1 VNQAATNEPVPAR
14 KEPGGLLPHHE
25 AYVQLAYEAAN
36 LGIWQHDLRSGE
48 VAFDPRAQEHYGFS
62 AGPVPFT
69 DVLARIHRDDVARLQ
84 QEIAAATDAAGTGKF
99 ATEYRV
105 CHPDGTLHWLLVHVR
120 VTFTGDGSDRQ
131 AILGFGTS
139 QDITA
144 TKVVEER
151 LRGRTEELERIFDLL
166 PAAIWIADDP
176 QCMEVRGNAYA
187 NALLEVDPDTNVSQ
201 SADSGSPVR
210 LRQFSAGRELSADEL
225 PMQKAAA
232 TGVPQLDIDLRIDQP
247 NGRTV
252 SLIGGA
258 VPLFDG
264 QGRPRGAIAA
274 FHDVTARRQAE
285 RNLHRTLEEL
295 QRSNADLE
303 QFAYVASH
311 DLQEPLRAMSG
322 MVQLLRQ
329 RYRSQ
334 LDARGLEYIDLA
346 VESAARMQALIG
358 ALLSFSRLDRAVGPR
373 AAVDMNDVLA
383 HALANLS
390 VALREAQ
397 AEVLAEPLPMVV
409 ADAAQ
414 LTQVLQN
421 LIGNAVKFRGDQP
434 PQIRIGVTPVA
445 QTWQFHVRDNGIG
458 IDPEYFD
465 RIFVIFQRLHG
476 RRDYGGMGIG
486 LALCKKIVERHGG
499 RIWVESAPGAGA
511 TFFFTLPRDH
521 EESG

>member
-1 VNQAATNEPVPAR
+1 V
-14 KEPGGLLPHHE
+14 
-25 AYVQLAYEAAN
+25 
-36 LGIWQHDLRSGE
+36 I
-48 VAFDPRAQEHYGFS
+48 
-62 AGPVPFT
+62 
-69 DVLARIHRDDVARLQ
+69 
-84 QEIAAATDAAGTGKF
+84 
-99 ATEYRV
+99 
-105 CHPDGTLHWLLVHVR
+105 HPDGSIHWLLVHVR
-120 VTFTGDGSDRQ
+120 VTFAGHGADRR
-131 AILGFGTS
+131 ASLGFGTS

-144 TKVVEER
+144 TKAVEER

-187 NALLEVDPDTNVSQ
+187 NALLQVDPDTNVSQ
-201 SADSGSPVR
+201 SANSGSPVR
-210 LRQFSAGRELSADEL
+210 LRQFSAGRELSAEEL
-225 PMQKAAA
+225 PLQKAAA
-232 TGVPQLDIDLRIDQP
+232 TGAPQFDIDLRIDQP

-258 VPLFDG
+258 VPLFDAG
-264 QGRPRGAIAA
+264 GRPRGAIAA

-285 RNLHRTLEEL
+285 RDLHRTLEEL

-311 DLQEPLRAMSG
+311 DLQEPLRALSG

-329 RYRSQ
+329 RYRDQ
-334 LDARGLEYIDLA
+334 LDARGIEYIDHA
-346 VESAARMQALIG
+346 VEAAARMQALIG
-358 ALLSFSRLDRAVGPR
+358 ALLSFSRIDRAAGPR
-373 AAVDMNDVLA
+373 QAVDMNDVLT
-383 HALANLS
+383 HALANLA

-397 AEVLAEPLPMVV
+397 AEVMAEPLPPVV

-421 LIGNAVKFRGDQP
+421 LIGNAVKFRGEHP
-434 PQIRIGVTPVA
+434 PQIRIDVTPLA
-445 QTWQFHVRDNGIG
+445 HAWQFHVRDNGIG

-499 RIWVESAPGAGA
+499 RIWVESAAGAGA
-511 TFFFTLPRDH
+511 TFYFTLPRDQ